1 MHGVDR
7 HRVGSHGMS
16 GSWTLT
22 LRQQPSLRLD
32 GRVLTPT
39 ALTGLDA
46 AAIERL
52 PIQQGRHT
60 LALAEFFDVRADS
73 AASAGSSDAAPRLV
87 VQGDLSRV
95 DHIGLAMTGGEL
107 IVDGDVGHH
116 LGTAQSGG
124 HIEVRGNAGDLA
136 GAERSGGNLTVHGN
150 VADYAGGALPGSM
163 DGMRGGV
170 FIVRG
175 RAGDRVG
182 DRMRRGSLIVLGDA
196 GDFAA
201 SRLVA
206 GTLVVGG
213 KLGAHPAWR
222 MRRGTLICAGV
233 RPELGAGHVAVP
245 GDCSVFWQL
254 LTRDIARLAG
264 PNSPL
269 ADLPGRRH
277 TRRAG
282 DLAVDGKG
290 EVFALLD

>member
-1 MHGVDR
+1 
-7 HRVGSHGMS
+7 MS
-16 GSWTLT
+16 TAWTLT
-22 LRQQPSLRLD
+22 LRHQPTLRID
-32 GRVLTPT
+32 ARVLTPV
-39 ALTGLDA
+39 ALAGLDA
-46 AAIERL
+46 ATIERL
-52 PIQQGRHT
+52 PVQQGRHT
-60 LALAEFFDVRADS
+60 LALAELFDVRADNT
-73 AASAGSSDAAPRLV
+73 APAPGDDAPARLV
-87 VQGDLSRV
+87 LQGDLSRV
-95 DHIGLAMTGGEL
+95 DHIGLAMTAGEL

-136 GAERSGGNLTVHGN
+136 GAERSGGSLTVRGN

-170 FIVRG
+170 FVVFG
-175 RAGDRVG
+175 NAGDRAG

-201 SRLVA
+201 SRMVA

-222 MRRGTLICAGV
+222 MRRGTLICAGAA
-233 RPELGAGHVAVP
+233 PELGAGHVAVP
-245 GDCSVFWQL
+245 GDCGVFWQL

-264 PNSPL
+264 PQSPL

-277 TRRAG
+277 IRRAG

-290 EVFALLD
+290 EVFHLID

>member
-1 MHGVDR
+1 
-7 HRVGSHGMS
+7 MS
-16 GSWTLT
+16 GNWTLT
-22 LRQQPSLRLD
+22 LRQQPTLRLD
-32 GRVLTPT
+32 ARVVSPA
-39 ALTGLDA
+39 ALAGLDA

-52 PIQQGRHT
+52 PVQQGRHT
-60 LALAEFFDVRADS
+60 LALAEFFDVHADS
-73 AASAGSSDAAPRLV
+73 TASSGSSDVSQRLV
-87 VQGDLSRV
+87 LQGDLSRV

-124 HIEVRGNAGDLA
+124 QIEVRGNAGDLA
-136 GAERSGGNLTVHGN
+136 GAERSGGGLTVTGN

-170 FIVRG
+170 FIVQG
-175 RAGDRVG
+175 KAGDRVG

-201 SRLVA
+201 SRMVA

-213 KLGAHPAWR
+213 KLGAHPAYR
-222 MRRGTLICAGV
+222 MRRGTLICAGA
-233 RPELGAGHVAVP
+233 RPELGAGHVHVP

-264 PNSPL
+264 LDSGL
-269 ADLPGRRH
+269 DDLPRRRH

-290 EVFALLD
+290 EVFTLVD

>member
-1 MHGVDR
+1 
-7 HRVGSHGMS
+7 MS
-16 GSWTLT
+16 GAWTLR
-22 LRQQPSLRLD
+22 LRQQPTLRID
-32 GRVLTPT
+32 ARVLTPA
-39 ALTGLDA
+39 ALAGLDA
-46 AAIERL
+46 PAIERL

-60 LALAEFFDVRADS
+60 LALAEFFDVRAP
-73 AASAGSSDAAPRLV
+73 AATSPSGDDNTPRLV
-87 VQGDLSRV
+87 LQGDLSRV
-95 DHIGLAMTGGEL
+95 DHIGLATSAGEL
-107 IVDGDVGHH
+107 IIDGDVGHH

-124 HIEVRGNAGDLA
+124 HIEVRGNSGDLA
-136 GAERSGGNLTVHGN
+136 GAERSGGSLTVHGN
-150 VADYAGGALPGSM
+150 VADYAGASLPGSM

-182 DRMRRGSLIVLGDA
+182 DRMRRGSLIVLGEV

-201 SRLVA
+201 SRMVA

-222 MRRGTLICAGV
+222 MRRGTLICAGAA
-233 RPELGAGHVAVP
+233 PELGAGHVAVP

-254 LTRDIARLAG
+254 LTRDIARLAE
-264 PNSPL
+264 PNSLL
-269 ADLPGRRH
+269 ADLPRRRY

-290 EVFALLD
+290 EVFHLTD